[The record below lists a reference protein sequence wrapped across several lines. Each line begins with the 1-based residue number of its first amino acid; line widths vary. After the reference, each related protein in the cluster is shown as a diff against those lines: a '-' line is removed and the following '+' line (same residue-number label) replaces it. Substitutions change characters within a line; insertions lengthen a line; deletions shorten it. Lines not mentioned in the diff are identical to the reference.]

1 MLINFTI
8 KQKKELA
15 SALGELLLAKNATV
29 ATVESCT
36 GGGLAAAITEVAG
49 SSQWFNQS
57 WVTYSNDAKHSM
69 VGVDSATLVE
79 FGAVSKQVVIQMAE
93 KGALLANANLC
104 VSISGVAGPGGGSAD
119 KPVGFVWFAIAG
131 SGMSETYTFNRRF
144 SGDRSQV
151 REQAVVLALQKLIQC
166 LAD

>member
-1 MLINFTI
+1 MINFTI
-8 KQKKELA
+8 NQKKELA
-15 SALGELLLAKNATV
+15 TTLGELLMVSHASV

-36 GGGLAAAITEVAG
+36 GGGLASAITEIAG

-57 WVTYSNDAKHSM
+57 WVTYSNDAKHSLI
-69 VGVDSATLVE
+69 GVNTDTIDT
-79 FGAVSKQVVIQMAE
+79 FGAVSEQVVMQMAE
-93 KGALLANANLC
+93 KGAVLANADLC
-104 VSISGVAGPGGGSAD
+104 ISISGVAGPGGGSED

-131 SGMSETYTFNRRF
+131 HAIDKTYTFNRRF
-144 SGDRSQV
+144 TGDRSQV